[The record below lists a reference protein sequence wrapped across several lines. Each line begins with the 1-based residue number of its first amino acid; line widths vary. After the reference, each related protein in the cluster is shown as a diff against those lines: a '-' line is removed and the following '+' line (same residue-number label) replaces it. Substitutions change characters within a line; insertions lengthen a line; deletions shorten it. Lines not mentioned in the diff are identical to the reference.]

1 LFAIRVSVGGRVAFV
16 FISFSATEL
25 HIGEEM
31 NGVTDYLF
39 KRLRIK
45 LSILIITTFL
55 LGGGLIGKVYADIP
69 TIERAA
75 LIAVYNSTDGDS
87 WRFNTGWNGALGTE
101 CTWYGVTCSG
111 DHVTRLYLSYN
122 QLTGSIPAELGN
134 LTNLQELSLYYNQLT
149 DSIPA
154 ELGNLTNLRELSLYY
169 NQLTGSI
176 PAELGNLTNLQELYL
191 DGNQLTGSIPAEL
204 GNLTNL
210 QELYLSYNQLTGN
223 IPAELGNLIYLEL
236 LSLESNQLTGSI
248 PVELMNMDSLYYI
261 NICGNK
267 LYTSDLDLRNFLN
280 SLQPEWES
288 CQAKAIFK
296 AMPWIPLL
304 LLDH

>member
-1 LFAIRVSVGGRVAFV
+1 MKKISIYISIISVLFVSWPF
-16 FISFSATEL
+16 FIA
-25 HIGEEM
+25 
-31 NGVTDYLF
+31 
-39 KRLRIK
+39 
-45 LSILIITTFL
+45 
-55 LGGGLIGKVYADIP
+55 YAAIP
-69 TIERAA
+69 TIEREA
-75 LIAVYNSTDGDS
+75 LIAFYNSTDGDN
-87 WRFNTGWNGALGTE
+87 WRFNTGWNSALGTE

-122 QLTGSIPAELGN
+122 QLIGNIPADLGN
-134 LTNLQELSLYYNQLT
+134 LTNLQILWLGGNQLT
-149 DSIPA
+149 SSIPA

-176 PAELGNLTNLQELYL
+176 PAELGSLTNLRELSLYY
-191 DGNQLTGSIPAEL
+191 NQLTGNIPAEL

-210 QELYLSYNQLTGN
+210 QELYLDGNQLSGS
-223 IPAELGNLIYLEL
+223 IPADLGNLIYLEF

-248 PVELMNMDSLYYI
+248 PVELMNMNSLYYI

-288 CQAKAIFK
+288 CQTKAIFK

-304 LLDH
+304 LLDN